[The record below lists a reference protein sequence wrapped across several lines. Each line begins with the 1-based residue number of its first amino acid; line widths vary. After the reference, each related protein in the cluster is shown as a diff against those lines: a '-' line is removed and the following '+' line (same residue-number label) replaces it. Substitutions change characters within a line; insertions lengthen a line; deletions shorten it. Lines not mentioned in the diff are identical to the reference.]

1 VKAFITISEP
11 AIEGYTYI
19 SPLLGHYL
27 NDISNLVENNE
38 CTEILAPSII
48 NYLPFNQLQQTISNW
63 VSKLRHGGKII
74 IGGYDMYEIAKRI
87 VRGEIETDLANVLLY
102 GQQINVWDVQRSQ
115 ITLTDLVDLMTHLG
129 LKVIKKKLDGVEMI
143 VEAVRP

>member
-1 VKAFITISEP
+1 MKVFITISEP
-11 AIEGYTYI
+11 SIEGYTYI

-27 NDISNLVENNE
+27 NDISNIVETHE

-48 NYLPFNQLQQTISNW
+48 NYLPLNQLQQAITNW

-74 IGGYDMYEIAKRI
+74 LGGYDIYEVAKRI

-102 GQQINVWDVQRSQ
+102 GQQTGVWDVQRCQ

-129 LKVIKKKLDGVEMI
+129 LKVTKKRLDGVDMI